1 MSSSI
6 PTMLPPKAGMFVLQ
20 TIDGAGV
27 SSSPDEPPN
36 SIEDVNDSL
45 VADGFNPATSRTG
58 HFGTPEDVGNALTAD
73 GFNHCSSGN
82 RVLEGPEPGSA
93 TLPPTYDEAVVA
105 SALSPV
111 TEKRM
116 GSDEPPA
123 VQSSPQSPSTRSPSS
138 SSEQTMAVANHVNPP
153 RSSSTYS
160 SSSRTIIRTS
170 TGYSRQESRSSTAD
184 SRSTSAT
191 STKPST
197 TSIKSPIEPEN
208 PLLPLGVVTKKAM
221 MSSGFPY
228 HPDLYHLRVPPSEW
242 AEFSK
247 DIVSVT
253 KISVAQKTLT
263 VSAAVVTAVATGSGW
278 LGHCTERNLRHSYMS
293 RNVKKSLKGKAIN
306 CGLPAC
312 IQSWNEKL
320 FNNVGLS
327 ATLEVPYEAVDRE
340 VQAQKTWKEK
350 LPWKKEQREA
360 KRFRI
365 VLTSKRVA
373 DEVEQEQQKLAELD
387 DEEKLK
393 ESVEVEGNIP
403 MKRKGF
409 EVELDSRGPV
419 ELPANTPVV
428 ELEAP
433 VKATELDSS
442 PLSTVYWHE
451 SMPGTL
457 YSSPP
462 PVRPT

>member
-1 MSSSI
+1 MSSAI
-6 PTMLPPKAGMFVLQ
+6 PTMLPPKAGMFVLE
-20 TIDGAGV
+20 TIDGAGASSNPEEPL
-27 SSSPDEPPN
+27 SSS
-36 SIEDVNDSL
+36 EDVGDSL
-45 VADGFNPATSRTG
+45 VADGFNSATSRTG
-58 HFGTPEDVGNALTAD
+58 HLGTPEDVGNALTAD
-73 GFNHCSSGN
+73 GYIHSNSGKL
-82 RVLEGPEPGSA
+82 VQEELEPGSA

-111 TEKRM
+111 AEKQT
-116 GSDEPPA
+116 GSDESPA
-123 VQSSPQSPSTRSPSS
+123 VQSSPPPPSTRSPSS
-138 SSEQTMAVANHVNPP
+138 SNEQTMAVDNYVNAS
-153 RSSSTYS
+153 RSSSTHS
-160 SSSRTIIRTS
+160 SSSRTIIRSS
-170 TGYSRQESRSSTAD
+170 TDDSRQESRSSTVD

-197 TSIKSPIEPEN
+197 ASIKSPIEPEN

-253 KISVAQKTLT
+253 KISVSQKTLT

-293 RNVKKSLKGKAIN
+293 RNVKKSLKGKAVN

-373 DEVEQEQQKLAELD
+373 DEVEEEQQKLAELD
-387 DEEKLK
+387 DEEKIE

-403 MKRKGF
+403 MKGKGS
-409 EVELDSRGPV
+409 EVELDNKGPV
-419 ELPANTPVV
+419 ELPANSPVV

-451 SMPGTL
+451 SMPRTL

-462 PVRPT
+462 PVRPP